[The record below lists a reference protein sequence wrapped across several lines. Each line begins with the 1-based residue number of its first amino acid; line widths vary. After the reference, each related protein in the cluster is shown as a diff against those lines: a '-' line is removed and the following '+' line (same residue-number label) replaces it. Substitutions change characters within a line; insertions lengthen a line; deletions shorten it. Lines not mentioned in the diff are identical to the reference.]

1 MDQPPPHCISL
12 NPLSPEE
19 EKVILMESGSEDLR
33 RLRQMKPLVLHDHE
47 NSTTTGLAKDH
58 ENETDETAS
67 FPLQHKR
74 RRHKAYRQSSNI
86 SLYEELANSI
96 EDQHHDATD
105 ADLPQLCSSMPASQ
119 EEEGEEE
126 HRSLKTYFAACIHFF
141 YF

>member
-33 RLRQMKPLVLHDHE
+33 RLRQMKPLVLHHE
-47 NSTTTGLAKDH
+47 NSGLAKDH
-58 ENETDETAS
+58 ETDETA